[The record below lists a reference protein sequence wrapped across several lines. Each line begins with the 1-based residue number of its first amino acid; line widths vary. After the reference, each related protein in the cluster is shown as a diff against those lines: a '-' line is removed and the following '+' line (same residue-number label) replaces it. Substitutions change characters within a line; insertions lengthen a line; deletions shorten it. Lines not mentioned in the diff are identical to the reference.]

1 MNQSPDQG
9 TTKNWWG
16 SVWRGLVVDSRARH
30 YQTMRG
36 ALWLFLYLVIHA
48 DRRTGT
54 LIRRGRTVAA
64 DMGMPL
70 PTVRRWL
77 ATLRHQGYVTTE
89 QTGRSLVIHIAK
101 WKPITASAATTQKKS
116 LTARS

>member
-1 MNQSPDQG
+1 MNQQPEQK
-9 TTKNWWG
+9 TPKNWWG

-54 LIRRGRTVAA
+54 LIRRCRTVAGE
-64 DMGMPL
+64 MGMPL
-70 PTVRRWL
+70 STVRRWL
-77 ATLRHQGYVTTE
+77 STLRRQGYVTTRR
-89 QTGRSLVIHIAK
+89 TGRSVVIHIEK
-101 WKPITASAATTQKKS
+101 WKPITAGAKVTKNKP
-116 LTARS
+116 